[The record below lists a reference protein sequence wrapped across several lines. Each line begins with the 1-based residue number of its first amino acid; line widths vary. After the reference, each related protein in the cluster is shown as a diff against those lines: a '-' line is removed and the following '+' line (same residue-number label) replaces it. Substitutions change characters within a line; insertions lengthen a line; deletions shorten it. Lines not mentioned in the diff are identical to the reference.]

1 MLNMEFKSEQTVKQL
16 ATMLH
21 YQQVLNDVFDP
32 QWRVNRHQYLRAAV
46 VEGGE
51 AIDHHGYKWWKLQK
65 QDMPQVQLELVDI
78 LHFYLSETAR
88 RHLEEAESVLQ
99 QEWLEDVDAIHFDGN
114 NYIIDELHLLDKV
127 ELLIGL
133 AVSRR
138 MSWSLFRA
146 IQADVGL
153 DFAGLHHHYAAKNVL
168 NLLRQRHGDKKGEY
182 VKIWAGE
189 EDNIHLTRQ
198 LEQWGSDETMGVL
211 YERMEAQYKHL
222 ALGQAA

>member
-1 MLNMEFKSEQTVKQL
+1 MLNMEFKSEQTVNQL

-88 RHLEEAESVLQ
+88 RHLEDAEAVLK
-99 QEWLEDVDAIHFDGN
+99 QEWLEDVDAVHFDGN

-168 NLLRQRHGDKKGEY
+168 NLLRQRNGDKKGEY

-211 YERMEAQYKHL
+211 YERMETQYKHL
-222 ALGQAA
+222 ALGQEI